1 MTKIKTVKKKKL
13 PIWDE
18 TRKLYVYR
26 KPPIAPFYTVERIDP
41 GVNYFVL
48 MLEQLG
54 AMPLF
59 SCEGHP
65 QGFYVMFECPQKLAE
80 RIHMC
85 GFFTVELEGH
95 NRWSIR
101 TRPVDS
107 DAERK
112 QLLRWAAIS
121 WEATLGPLNLKNAN
135 AQKIKA
141 KKVAHA

>member
-1 MTKIKTVKKKKL
+1 MATKTKQKKK
-13 PIWDE
+13 PNIWDAA
-18 TRKLYVYR
+18 RKLYVYR
-26 KPPIAPFYTVERIDP
+26 RPPVVPFYTVERIDP

-54 AMPLF
+54 ATPLF

-65 QGFYVMFECPQKLAE
+65 QGFYVMFECPQKIAE
-80 RIHMC
+80 RIHAC

-101 TRPVDS
+101 TRAVDD
-107 DAERK
+107 DADRRK
-112 QLLRWAAIS
+112 ILRWAAET
-121 WEATLGPLNLKNAN
+121 WQVNLGPLDLRKAN
-135 AQKIKA
+135 AQKVPA